1 MKNSSANSSANDK
14 NVDLLSDA
22 AESGIAREF
31 HNFVADVE
39 DLFKATANLSGEEL
53 NLAKAKLNQRI
64 TEAKQS
70 IEGMSETLVKR
81 ARKTAE
87 TTNAYVH
94 DKPWNAV
101 GVSAAAGLLVGY
113 LLTRKS

>member
-1 MKNSSANSSANDK
+1 MKNSSVNDK
-14 NVDLLSDA
+14 NVDVLADA

-53 NLAKAKLNQRI
+53 NRAKAKLAQRI
-64 TEAKQS
+64 TAAKES
-70 IEGMSETLVKR
+70 VEGMSETIVKR

-87 TTNAYVH
+87 TTNTYVH
-94 DKPWNAV
+94 EKPWNAI

>member
-1 MKNSSANSSANDK
+1 MKISSVNDK
-14 NVDLLSDA
+14 NVDTLSDN

-39 DLFKATANLSGEEL
+39 DLFKATVNLSGEEL
-53 NLAKAKLNQRI
+53 SLAKAKLGQRI
-64 TEAKQS
+64 TAAKHS
-70 IEGMSETLVKR
+70 VEGMSETLVNR
-81 ARKTAE
+81 ARQTAE
-87 TTNAYVH
+87 TTNTYVH
-94 DKPWNAV
+94 DKPWNAI